1 MWSIMTMKS
10 CMARNSYSCAQAQ
23 IKGFFSSQNFNML
36 LDLWRPKAVL
46 FGWERMF
53 ERAAIFIE

>member
-1 MWSIMTMKS
+1 MTMKS